1 MQTVALLA
9 LAVGL
14 IDATAPFKLPIARKR
29 APTKEDLDVSL
40 VKFTIGRSATT
51 GSLSAPLTNGGLG
64 NYFYSSLIVGGNSEA
79 QSVCFDTGSSD
90 TWVIGSTCT
99 ADSQGGCTPNEVGS
113 VVVNSNFV
121 TTGVKG
127 QTLYGTGTYGV
138 NYTIYNTTVTYGTA
152 TATNLPVGL
161 ATYLFGGMS
170 GFGILGMGW
179 NDISQIAS
187 DLDAASKYPASA
199 NPIHNANFL
208 DHLGLSLF
216 GVYINEDNVNGEVSF
231 GYLDSSKYP
240 TGSTFQYFPV
250 TSFTYDGGV
259 SANGW
264 WQFIPSQVT
273 ISHASKSGKVSS
285 LSYTSYASQ
294 TPTGVSIADSGT
306 PELVFV
312 TSAATTI
319 NKWLYSKYNANVGTI
334 PCTGNS
340 LTITLTS
347 SPGGAAVAYS
357 IPYSLLAL
365 ADGGVCY
372 SLISGG
378 AESIGFTIY
387 GAPFF
392 QSVYSAFD
400 KLNSRLGFVPL

>member
-1 MQTVALLA
+1 MQIVAFLA

-14 IDATAPFKLPIARKR
+14 IDAATPFNLPIARKR

-40 VKFTIGRSATT
+40 IKFTKGLSTTT
-51 GSLSAPLTNGGLG
+51 GSLSAPLANGGLG
-64 NYFYSSLIVGGNSEA
+64 NYFFANLIVGGNSVA

-99 ADSQGGCTPNEVGS
+99 ADSDGGCTPNEAGS

-121 TTGVKG
+121 ATGVKG

-138 NYTIYNTTVTYGTA
+138 NYTIYNTTVEYGNA
-152 TATNLPVGL
+152 TATKLPIGL

-170 GFGILGMGW
+170 GVGILGMGW
-179 NDISQIAS
+179 NDISQIAA

-216 GVYINEDNVNGEVSF
+216 GVYINEDNINGEVSF

-240 TGSTFQYFPV
+240 TSSTFQYFPV
-250 TSFTYDGGV
+250 TSFTYDGIV
-259 SANGW
+259 NANGW
-264 WQFIPSQVT
+264 WQFKPSQVT
-273 ISHASKSGKVSS
+273 ISYTSTSKKVSS

-294 TPTGVSIADSGT
+294 TATGVSIADSGT

-319 NKWLYSKYNANVGTI
+319 NKWLYSKYNANIGSI
-334 PCTGNS
+334 PCTGNPI
-340 LTITLTS
+340 TITLTS
-347 SPGGAAVAYS
+347 SSGGAAVAYS
-357 IPYSLLAL
+357 IPYSLIAL
-365 ADGGVCY
+365 EDGGVCY
-372 SLISGG
+372 SLIVGG

-400 KLNSRLGFVPL
+400 KLNSRLGFVSL